1 MRPASSVFIKQL
13 IATAAGFYQPLG
25 GYAWCFARGK
35 LAGDP
40 VFAHLLAAGLLRG
53 HACILDIGCGQGLL
67 SSWLLAAQAAA
78 RAGDWPEAWP
88 EPPQTSRIR
97 GLELMAQDV
106 ARADLALAAA
116 VKAGQAEFIQ
126 ADMCSTEFDQ
136 ADAVVIL
143 DVLHYVSIA
152 AQDAVLQRVRR
163 ALVPGGVLLLRVGDA
178 AGGLGFHISSWVDRV
193 VTMLRVHRLVTL
205 HCRHLSAWQSALE
218 GLGFMVEARA
228 MSQGTL
234 FANVLLIARLPAGT
248 GEGLSRPG
256 SLPEPGFAARL
267 AARTGPADVGGAP
280 PAACCGASLPLQR
293 AVIGAG
299 GAALL
304 HASA

>member
-1 MRPASSVFIKQL
+1 MAPFWRLRSDSRAAPANPRAGHCSRLKSPPT
-13 IATAAGFYQPLG
+13 ATATPKTTTQL
-25 GYAWCFARGK
+25 
-35 LAGDP
+35 
-40 VFAHLLAAGLLRG
+40 
-53 HACILDIGCGQGLL
+53 
-67 SSWLLAAQAAA
+67 
-78 RAGDWPEAWP
+78 
-88 EPPQTSRIR
+88 
-97 GLELMAQDV
+97 
-106 ARADLALAAA
+106 
-116 VKAGQAEFIQ
+116 
-126 ADMCSTEFDQ
+126 
-136 ADAVVIL
+136 
-143 DVLHYVSIA
+143 VSIA

-163 ALVPGGVLLLRVGDA
+163 ALAPGGVLLLRVGDA

-267 AARTGPADVGGAP
+267 VARTGLADVGGAP